1 MFDRRHLMIQENP
14 DGWILR
20 PESPLL
26 QLVLPSFIDGVTVQ
40 RLGQWDFR
48 TREFERY
55 LPGQRQAISI
65 LLAPHDTDLR
75 FNGDVIMSG
84 RTPVGSFATPRG
96 VRVSGLHAGAQ
107 DFVQFLF
114 EPHGLAAVLE
124 DMGIDHKEL
133 ELRPTFVPADAALL
147 AMSHRLVAC
156 LDMLPELDSLFLDTL
171 IQSCLNQ
178 LIRRHATSAHRGFYR
193 GESLSPQALR
203 RVISFV
209 EEHIGGPNRLIELA
223 EVAGISRAHFARAF
237 RNEVGVTPHTY
248 VVQRRIERALDLIHR
263 SPMKIV
269 DVAAVAG
276 FADHSHMTRTFN
288 RYLGVSPSTI
298 RH

>member
-1 MFDRRHLMIQENP
+1 MIQENP

-26 QLVLPSFIDGVTVQ
+26 QLVLPPFIAGVTVQ

-65 LLAPHDTDLR
+65 MLAPHDTELHFD
-75 FNGDVIMSG
+75 DDTIISG
-84 RTPVGSFATPRG
+84 RTPIGSFATPPG
-96 VRVSGLHAGAQ
+96 TRVSGLHSGAQ

-114 EPHGLAAVLE
+114 EPTGLASVLD
-124 DMGIDHKEL
+124 DMAIDQTSFSLK
-133 ELRPTFVPADAALL
+133 PMFIPADAVLL
-147 AMSHRLVAC
+147 AMSQRLVAC

-178 LIRRHATSAHRGFYR
+178 LIRRHATGGHRGFQR

-203 RVISFV
+203 RVTSFV
-209 EEHIGGPNRLIELA
+209 EEHIGGPNRLVELA
-223 EVAGISRAHFARAF
+223 QVAGISRAHFARAF

-248 VVQRRIERALDLIHR
+248 VVQRRIERALDLLHR

-288 RYLGVSPSTI
+288 RYLGVSPSAI